1 MPLSPLHFDNA
12 FLRELPGDPDAGPGS
27 RQVHGALWSRVD
39 PEPVALPRL
48 LAHSQE
54 IAEQL
59 GFDAQTVAS
68 PEFAAVFAGNALMPG
83 MAPFA
88 ANYGGHQFGHW
99 AGQLGDGRAI
109 TLGEALAADSSRH
122 ELQIKGAGPT
132 PYSRHAAGRAVLRSS
147 LRAFLCSD
155 AMNHLG
161 VPTQRALSR
170 VGPGDEVGGI
180 GRAAGRERE
189 GPDEEIRVGG

>member
-1 MPLSPLHFDNA
+1 MPLPPLHFDNA
-12 FLRELPGDPDAGPGS
+12 FLRELPGDPDAGPGI

-59 GFDAQTVAS
+59 AFDPQTVAS

-83 MAPFA
+83 LAPFA

-99 AGQLGDGRAI
+99 AGPLGDGVPL
-109 TLGEALAADSSRH
+109 TLGAEIAA
-122 ELQIKGAGPT
+122 AGHRPD
-132 PYSRHAAGRAVLRSS
+132 PHIQSPRPPPVSPHAAPRPELRPS
-147 LRAFLCSD
+147 
-155 AMNHLG
+155 
-161 VPTQRALSR
+161 T
-170 VGPGDEVGGI
+170 
-180 GRAAGRERE
+180 
-189 GPDEEIRVGG
+189 

>member
-1 MPLSPLHFDNA
+1 MPLPPLRFDNA
-12 FLRELPGDPDAGPGS
+12 FLRELPGDPDAGPGI

-48 LAHSQE
+48 LAHSRE

-88 ANYGGHQFGHW
+88 ANYGGRSEEH
-99 AGQLGDGRAI
+99 
-109 TLGEALAADSSRH
+109 TS
-122 ELQIKGAGPT
+122 ELQSLMRIS
-132 PYSRHAAGRAVLRSS
+132 YAVFCLKTQ
-147 LRAFLCSD
+147 
-155 AMNHLG
+155 
-161 VPTQRALSR
+161 TQRKHKHY
-170 VGPGDEVGGI
+170 
-180 GRAAGRERE
+180 
-189 GPDEEIRVGG
+189 

>member
-1 MPLSPLHFDNA
+1 MPLPPLRFDNA
-12 FLRELPGDPDAGPGS
+12 FLRELPGDPDAGPGI

-59 GFDAQTVAS
+59 AFDAQTVAS

-88 ANYGGHQFGHW
+88 AHYG
-99 AGQLGDGRAI
+99 
-109 TLGEALAADSSRH
+109 
-122 ELQIKGAGPT
+122 
-132 PYSRHAAGRAVLRSS
+132 RSEE
-147 LRAFLCSD
+147 R
-155 AMNHLG
+155 
-161 VPTQRALSR
+161 R
-170 VGPGDEVGGI
+170 VGKECVSTCRYRWSPYH
-180 GRAAGRERE
+180 
-189 GPDEEIRVGG
+189 

>member
-1 MPLSPLHFDNA
+1 MLF
-12 FLRELPGDPDAGPGS
+12 RT
-27 RQVHGALWSRVD
+27 HGALWSRVYPD
-39 PEPVALPRL
+39 PVALPRL

-99 AGQLGDGRAI
+99 AGQPGDGRAI
-109 TLGEALAADSSRH
+109 TLGEAIAADGSRP
-122 ELQIKGAGPT
+122 ELQLKGAGPQ
-132 PYSRHAAGRAVLRSS
+132 PYSRHAGGS
-147 LRAFLCSD
+147 
-155 AMNHLG
+155 G
-161 VPTQRALSR
+161 VPPASTTARTLSWARGEPNALIC
-170 VGPGDEVGGI
+170 VV
-180 GRAAGRERE
+180 A
-189 GPDEEIRVGG
+189 